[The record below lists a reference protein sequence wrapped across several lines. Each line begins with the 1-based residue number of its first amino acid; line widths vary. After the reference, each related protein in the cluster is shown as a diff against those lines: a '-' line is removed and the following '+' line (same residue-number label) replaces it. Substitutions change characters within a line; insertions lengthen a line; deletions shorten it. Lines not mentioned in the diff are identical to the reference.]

1 MSSVKW
7 PTEYGAAMC
16 KAIDELL
23 SQTDNETVREQWY
36 KVQNFIR
43 ENTTTRQ
50 IEVDVQANA
59 YFKATFEM
67 PCDYDDTD
75 FVPSE
80 VIQDLGQFAELH
92 LFQPDEHNYVTY
104 GDDGDVKCVSV
115 DDAALDS
122 FIDRDAL

>member
-7 PTEYGAAMC
+7 PTEYGAAMLEIIQDIC
-16 KAIDELL
+16 VDCENA
-23 SQTDNETVREQWY
+23 TVREQWY
-36 KVQNFIR
+36 EVQNFIR
-43 ENTTTRQ
+43 EKTATKQ

-67 PCDYDDTD
+67 PCDYDELD

-92 LFQPDEHNYVTY
+92 LFQPDEHNYVTW
-104 GDDGDVKCVSV
+104 GDDVKCVSV